1 MFSNGERFRLHPFRS
16 FRYRQ
21 NHHRTVAFKE
31 RSLFGKGYYR
41 HHPKA
46 EGGGKGGRRL
56 LLFERRGVLR
66 KIEEGY
72 FLEWAKV
79 YKYYYG
85 TPREEVERITSKGKD
100 ALLIID
106 VQGAFQVKRKLSNA
120 VSIFLLPPSFEELK
134 RRLLKRGE
142 KELKLRLEWAK
153 SEIPCAKYFDYVVV
167 NDVLEKAVEE
177 IKSITVANR
186 RKAAF
191 VFNNENYKF
200 LGLGGDILNTVRGG
214 KCNAKEV

>member
-1 MFSNGERFRLHPFRS
+1 M
-16 FRYRQ
+16 
-21 NHHRTVAFKE
+21 
-31 RSLFGKGYYR
+31 GKGFVYILSA
-41 HHPKA
+41 PS
-46 EGGGKGGRRL
+46 GTGKTTVGEL
-56 LLFERRGVLR
+56 LLKEIPYLERVITATTRKPREGEKDGVDYYFLSEEEFLKR
-66 KIEEGY
+66 IEKDY

-85 TPREEVERITSKGKD
+85 TPKEEVERITSKGKD

-106 VQGAFQVKRKLSNA
+106 VQGAFQVKKKLPNA
-120 VSIFLLPPSFEELK
+120 IAIFLLPPSFEELK

-142 KELKLRLEWAK
+142 KEIELRLEWAK
-153 SEIPCAKYFDYVVV
+153 SEIPCAKFFDYVVV
-167 NDVLEKAVEE
+167 NDVLERAVEE

-191 VFNNENYKF
+191 VFNNENYKS
-200 LGLGGDILNTVRGG
+200 LGIGGDILERVRGG

>member
-1 MFSNGERFRLHPFRS
+1 M
-16 FRYRQ
+16 
-21 NHHRTVAFKE
+21 
-31 RSLFGKGYYR
+31 GKGFVYILSA
-41 HHPKA
+41 PS
-46 EGGGKGGRRL
+46 GTGKTTVGEL
-56 LLFERRGVLR
+56 LLKEIPYLERVITATTRKPREGEKDGVDYYFLSEEEFLKR
-66 KIEEGY
+66 IEKDY

-85 TPREEVERITSKGKD
+85 TPKEEVERITSKGKD

-106 VQGAFQVKRKLSNA
+106 VQGAFQVKKKLPNA
-120 VSIFLLPPSFEELK
+120 IAIFLLPPSFEELK

-142 KELKLRLEWAK
+142 KEIELRLEWAK
-153 SEIPCAKYFDYVVV
+153 SEIPCAKFFDYVVV
-167 NDVLEKAVEE
+167 NDVLERAVEE

-191 VFNNENYKF
+191 VFNNENYKS
-200 LGLGGDILNTVRGG
+200 LGIDGDILERVRGG